1 MIFSD
6 ANKIDNTK
14 IIRISSYCKHN
25 IYKNMN
31 MLNIYIYI
39 YVNVLYNQLYSIK

>member
-1 MIFSD
+1 MIFSE

-14 IIRISSYCKHN
+14 IICISSCCKHN

-31 MLNIYIYI
+31 MLNIYTFM
-39 YVNVLYNQLYSIK
+39 

>member
-1 MIFSD
+1 MIFSE

-14 IIRISSYCKHN
+14 IICISSYCKHN
-25 IYKNMN
+25 MYKNMN

-39 YVNVLYNQLYSIK
+39 YIYIYTFM